1 MGTVRYSY
9 LDEYLL
15 KHQQSLLRL
24 SYELNTWSIEF
35 TSLLFYFKSVGF
47 TLIVKV
53 QWPARIEE
61 APKIWQEKKMKKP
74 NFSLSCNFFT
84 LVLLLLLTKNFVY
97 PLHTFRNLRPK
108 AKKLI
113 HHISGGPAEILFH
126 QFFFLFSRPLFSSF
140 EAHFVDVIIVLVPEM
155 V

>member
-1 MGTVRYSY
+1 
-9 LDEYLL
+9 
-15 KHQQSLLRL
+15 
-24 SYELNTWSIEF
+24 
-35 TSLLFYFKSVGF
+35 
-47 TLIVKV
+47 
-53 QWPARIEE
+53 
-61 APKIWQEKKMKKP
+61 MKKP
-74 NFSLSCNFFT
+74 NFSLSCNFLT